1 MTQTISVLQGN
12 GFRGTDIVNIG
23 AHTMSE
29 TMLAQDYGYESD
41 SDLEDDDTSDDST
54 LESSFE
60 KDPSGSL
67 LHAEHVMVRMTVFL
81 ITIFTR

>member
-1 MTQTISVLQGN
+1 MVHVYVELSAAFSKT
-12 GFRGTDIVNIG
+12 TDIPTEVD
-23 AHTMSE
+23 SDE
-29 TMLAQDYGYESD
+29 YGYQSD

-67 LHAEHVMVRMTVFL
+67 VYAEHVMVRMTVFL